1 MTAILAY
8 FQRPAFSKAGG
19 ATGWPCAQAFL
30 LPITLAIFLLAACS
44 PSTGEDAGAGERLFA
59 ANCAVCHGIDGQGQA
74 DWHISN
80 EDGTLPPPPLNGD
93 GHTWHHSDGL
103 LYRIVSQGGQF
114 QEVRDLSSFRSAM
127 PAFGDRLSRDEI
139 VHVLTYVKSLWG
151 DKTSRGAS
159 IREWQARASE
169 TDPFPR

>member
-1 MTAILAY
+1 M
-8 FQRPAFSKAGG
+8 
-19 ATGWPCAQAFL
+19 
-30 LPITLAIFLLAACS
+30 LAACS
-44 PSTGEDAGAGERLFA
+44 PSTGEDAEAGERLFA

-74 DWHISN
+74 DWHIFN

-114 QEVRDLSSFRSAM
+114 QEDRDLSSFRSAM

-139 VHVLTYVKSLWG
+139 IHVLTYVKSLWG

-169 TDPFPR
+169 PDPFPR